1 VCAPGVTSKLEKLF
15 ASCTQT
21 TVGTH
26 PAAQIAMSFFIVS
39 SWKSSKPVLP
49 AYLGEPILG
58 RWFLDVSAT
67 ISLNSS
73 KWDYCKTPATKVV
86 CVYIYIYRHKS
97 VIAVKGS
104 NPPNGPMDP
113 NGKIGSIGNNLK
125 YWFIIRFYEMASIKP
140 FCNPTEQVCYSL
152 EISCIQVVA
161 ASKMLIIGNF
171 TSLYHFTQFPTV
183 FGAHFHTL

>member
-1 VCAPGVTSKLEKLF
+1 MCAPGVTSKLEKLF

-21 TVGTH
+21 TMGTH

-58 RWFLDVSAT
+58 RWFLDVSAV

-73 KWDYCKTPATKVV
+73 KWDHCKTPATKV
-86 CVYIYIYRHKS
+86 IYILYLYHHKS
-97 VIAVKGS
+97 VIAVKGCK
-104 NPPNGPMDP
+104 PPKWTQ

-140 FCNPTEQVCYSL
+140 FCNPIEQFCYSL
-152 EISCIQVVA
+152 EISCIQVFCRKQDVD
-161 ASKMLIIGNF
+161 NW
-171 TSLYHFTQFPTV
+171 
-183 FGAHFHTL
+183 